1 MKKIFLYEEI
11 GPWLD
16 LTDYKQLTEEEP
28 LTVFVNSP
36 GGDLSTGLSIFNML
50 SRVKDLTVCI
60 DGIAASAASLLAFLP
75 NAKVKMN
82 ANSFLFLHLPSAELC
97 GAKRADDLLRI
108 AGELEKMGGSILD
121 IYTKKANCSRE
132 ELEKMLENETLLTA
146 EEALKLGFC
155 DEIIETTSGAANMK
169 NFSARFIAKMDELKN
184 KKNESE
190 ACLQNVKKQAFA
202 DGVKAERQRLQE
214 IDELVSGFPE
224 FADTIRKEKFTDGKT
239 AGDIALLILQE
250 QKKQREGQ
258 AKPVNL
264 VNMYRALNDD
274 AKLCEIEG
282 EPVAIDSEKKSLSDL
297 VFNH

>member
-16 LTDYKQLTEEEP
+16 LSDFKQLTEEEP
-28 LTVFVNSP
+28 VTVFVNSP
-36 GGDLSTGLSIFNML
+36 GGDLSTGLSIFNLL

-82 ANSFLFLHLPSAELC
+82 SSSFLFLHLPSAELC

-108 AGELEKMGGSILD
+108 ASELEKMGGSILD
-121 IYTKKANCSRE
+121 IYTQKAKCSRE
-132 ELEKMLENETLLTA
+132 ELEKMLEAETLLTA
-146 EEALKLGFC
+146 DESLKLGFC
-155 DEIIETTSGAANMK
+155 DEVVENSSGVQMK
-169 NFSARFIAKMDELKN
+169 NFSARFVAKIDELKK

-190 ACLQNVKKQAFA
+190 AVLQTTRQQAFA

-224 FADTIRKEKFTDGKT
+224 FADVIRKEKFSDGKT
-239 AGDIALLILQE
+239 AGDIALLILKE
-250 QKKQREGQ
+250 QKKQRDEQ
-258 AKPVNL
+258 PRPVNL
-264 VNMYRALNDD
+264 ISMYQALNED
-274 AKLCEIEG
+274 AKLCEVDG
-282 EPVAIDSEKKSLSDL
+282 EPTAVDSEKKSLSDL

>member
-16 LTDYKQLTEEEP
+16 LSDFQQLAEEEP
-28 LTVFVNSP
+28 VTVFVNSP
-36 GGDLSTGLSIFNML
+36 GGDLSLGLSIFNLL

-82 ANSFLFLHLPSAELC
+82 SNSFLFLHLPSAEMC

-121 IYTKKANCSRE
+121 IYIQKAKCSRE
-132 ELEKMLENETLLTA
+132 ELEKMLEAETLLTA
-146 EEALKLGFC
+146 QESLKLGFC
-155 DEIIETTSGAANMK
+155 DEIIETTSGAQMK
-169 NFSARFIAKMDELKN
+169 NFSARFVAKIDELKK

-190 ACLQNVKKQAFA
+190 AVLQTTRQQAFA

-224 FADTIRKEKFTDGKT
+224 FADVIRKEKFSDGKT
-239 AGDIALLILQE
+239 AGDIALLILKE
-250 QKKQREGQ
+250 QKKQRNEQ
-258 AKPVNL
+258 PKPVNL
-264 VNMYRALNDD
+264 ISMYQALNQD
-274 AKLCEIEG
+274 AKLCEIDG
-282 EPVAIDSEKKSLSDL
+282 EPAAVDSEKKSLSDL

>member
-16 LTDYKQLTEEEP
+16 LSDFKQLTEEEP
-28 LTVFVNSP
+28 VTVFVNSP
-36 GGDLSTGLSIFNML
+36 GGDLSTGLSIFNLL

-82 ANSFLFLHLPSAELC
+82 SSSFLFLHLPSAELC

-121 IYTKKANCSRE
+121 IYTQKAKCDRE
-132 ELEKMLENETLLTA
+132 ELEKMLEAETLLTA
-146 EEALKLGFC
+146 EESLELGFC
-155 DEIIETTSGAANMK
+155 DEIVENASGVQMK
-169 NFSARFIAKMDELKN
+169 NFSARFVAKIDELKK

-190 ACLQNVKKQAFA
+190 AVLQSTRQQAFA

-224 FADTIRKEKFTDGKT
+224 FADVIRKEKFSDGKT
-239 AGDIALLILQE
+239 AGDIALLILKE
-250 QKKQREGQ
+250 QKKQRGEQ
-258 AKPVNL
+258 PRPVNL
-264 VNMYRALNDD
+264 VSMYQALNED
-274 AKLCEIEG
+274 AKFCEVDG
-282 EPVAIDSEKKSLSDL
+282 EPTAVDSEKKSLSDL

>member
-11 GPWLD
+11 TPWLD
-16 LTDYKQLTEEEP
+16 LSDFKQLTEEEP
-28 LTVFVNSP
+28 VTVFVNSP
-36 GGDLSTGLSIFNML
+36 GGDLSTGLSIFNLL

-82 ANSFLFLHLPSAELC
+82 SSSFLFLHLPSAELC

-108 AGELEKMGGSILD
+108 ASELEKMGGSILD
-121 IYTKKANCSRE
+121 IYTQKAKCSRE
-132 ELEKMLENETLLTA
+132 ELEKMLEAETLLTA
-146 EEALKLGFC
+146 DESLKLGFC
-155 DEIIETTSGAANMK
+155 DEVVENSSGVQMK
-169 NFSARFIAKMDELKN
+169 NFSARFVAKIDELKK

-190 ACLQNVKKQAFA
+190 AVLQTTRQQAFA

-224 FADTIRKEKFTDGKT
+224 FADVIRKEKFSDGKT
-239 AGDIALLILQE
+239 AGDIALLILKE
-250 QKKQREGQ
+250 QKKQRDEQ
-258 AKPVNL
+258 PRPVNL
-264 VNMYRALNDD
+264 ISMYQALNED
-274 AKLCEIEG
+274 AKLCEVDG
-282 EPVAIDSEKKSLSDL
+282 EPTAVDSEKKSLSDL

>member
-16 LTDYKQLTEEEP
+16 LSDFKQLTEEEP
-28 LTVFVNSP
+28 VTVFVNSP
-36 GGDLSTGLSIFNML
+36 GGDLSTGLSIFNLL
-50 SRVKDLTVCI
+50 SRVKNLTVCI

-82 ANSFLFLHLPSAELC
+82 SNSFLFLHLPSVELC

-121 IYTKKANCSRE
+121 IYTQKAKCSRE
-132 ELEKMLENETLLTA
+132 ELEKMLEAETLLTA
-146 EEALKLGFC
+146 EESLELGFC
-155 DEIIETTSGAANMK
+155 DEIVESTPGAQMK
-169 NFSARFIAKMDELKN
+169 NFSARFVAKIDELKK

-190 ACLQNVKKQAFA
+190 AVLQSTRQQAFA

-224 FADTIRKEKFTDGKT
+224 FADVIRKEKFSDGKT
-239 AGDIALLILQE
+239 AGDIALLILKE
-250 QKKQREGQ
+250 QKKQRDDQ
-258 AKPVNL
+258 PRPVNL
-264 VNMYRALNDD
+264 ISMYQALNED
-274 AKLCEIEG
+274 AKLCEVDG
-282 EPVAIDSEKKSLSDL
+282 EPTAVDSEKKSLSDL

>member
-16 LTDYKQLTEEEP
+16 LSDFQQLAEEEP
-28 LTVFVNSP
+28 VTVFVNSP
-36 GGDLSTGLSIFNML
+36 GGDLSLGLSIFNLL

-82 ANSFLFLHLPSAELC
+82 SNSFLFLHLPSVEMC

-108 AGELEKMGGSILD
+108 ASELEKMGGSILD
-121 IYTKKANCSRE
+121 IYIKKAKCSRE
-132 ELEKMLENETLLTA
+132 ELEKMLEAETLLTA
-146 EEALKLGFC
+146 QESLELGFC
-155 DEIIETTSGAANMK
+155 DEIIETASGAQMK
-169 NFSARFIAKMDELKN
+169 NFSARFVAKIDELKK

-190 ACLQNVKKQAFA
+190 AVLQSTRQQAFA

-224 FADTIRKEKFTDGKT
+224 FADVIRKEKFSDGKT
-239 AGDIALLILQE
+239 AGDIALLILKE
-250 QKKQREGQ
+250 QKKQRDEQ
-258 AKPVNL
+258 PRPVNL
-264 VNMYRALNDD
+264 ISMYQALNED
-274 AKLCEIEG
+274 AKLCEIDG
-282 EPVAIDSEKKSLSDL
+282 EPAAVDSEKKSLSDL